1 MEKEQQSPV
10 DQLLARLN
18 QQKEVFARQKQQLD
32 DNEDDSG
39 SSSNT
44 DPFAKTP
51 PADSVANS
59 DGRPDAA
66 EVFRLKKE
74 LELARER
81 MAQMDLELT
90 HSRITRHTVEEAIGS
105 PFPAAQ
111 HLAFNMNEANM
122 LQPQTSFQG
131 RVSPIHPVPR
141 PNHERVAGLRI
152 DTTVPAGVDMYS
164 SQQ

>member
-18 QQKEVFARQKQQLD
+18 QQKEVFARQKQRLSE
-32 DNEDDSG
+32 NEDESG
-39 SSSNT
+39 SSSAT
-44 DPFAKTP
+44 DPYATTP
-51 PADSVANS
+51 PTESVVYS

-90 HSRITRHTVEEAIGS
+90 QSRITRHTVEEAIGS

-111 HLAFNMNEANM
+111 HLAFNITGPGM
-122 LQPQTSFQG
+122 LPIQSSFHDRG
-131 RVSPIHPVPR
+131 SPVGSTGHVPR
-141 PNHERVAGLRI
+141 GPGLGLRI
-152 DTTVPAGVDMYS
+152 DTGMTAGGDMYTP
-164 SQQ
+164 Q